1 MKNDHFVHIRNLKL
15 ILISLFSIFAI
26 YVSPISKAVFPPH
39 LFLHTAIELL
49 CVAISFTLFIMQ
61 IGTLERNQNT
71 RTIIL
76 ASTFFAVAFF
86 DLLHTM
92 SFKGMPDFVTKSST
106 DKAIYFWLLAR
117 GVLAFSFFSMAIMP
131 TLSVSKSTLYK
142 VFSLTTMVI
151 IVPTIYVLFYQETL
165 PRMFIEGYGLTT
177 DKIII
182 EFIILGLA
190 TISGVILYSKKGDSF
205 VGNKNLILAKA
216 ALLMAT
222 SEICFTIYLQH
233 NDVFNFWGHVL
244 KLFSFAYIYVAL
256 IKMNLLQPYRQ
267 IDAIKSELG
276 LKIENIR
283 ALQEELDRSRK
294 VVSLGS
300 EVRGIAHDLNN
311 VLMIVLNSATLLLK
325 HNNNSADEQ
334 VVKRVDQI
342 RNAVA
347 KSQGFLK
354 SLINFSKNGSNEKEV
369 LDVQN
374 LFVEFSKLLRPL
386 IPSSVQLKFSCET
399 NLDLCIART
408 ELEQLI
414 FNLVLNARDAIGE
427 IDGTIL
433 IDAHHTHLSFS
444 KKFLHYHIPVG
455 EYVCISITDSG
466 SGIKAENLDKIFD
479 PFFTTK
485 APGKGTGV
493 GLATVVSIMQK
504 NHGYVTVDSIMG
516 RGTTFTLYFLKSSIV
531 LNGETDLDV
540 A

>member
-1 MKNDHFVHIRNLKL
+1 MENDQFVHIKNLKL
-15 ILISLFSIFAI
+15 VFISLFSIFAI
-26 YVSPISKAVFPPH
+26 YVSPISNAIFPPH
-39 LFLHTAIELL
+39 LFLHTAIELF
-49 CVAISFTLFIMQ
+49 CVAISFTLFIVQM
-61 IGTLERNQNT
+61 GTIERNQNT
-71 RTIIL
+71 RTVIL
-76 ASTFFAVAFF
+76 AATFFAVGFF

-92 SFKGMPDFVTKSST
+92 SFKGMPDFVTKSGM
-106 DKAIYFWLLAR
+106 DKTIYFWLLAR
-117 GVLAFSFFSMAIMP
+117 SILAFSFFSMAIMP
-131 TLSVSKSTLYK
+131 TLTISKSTLYK
-142 VFSLTTMVI
+142 VFGTTLGVI
-151 IVPTIYVLFYQETL
+151 ISCTLYVLFYQETL
-165 PRMFIEGYGLTT
+165 PKMFVDGYGLTT
-177 DKIII
+177 NKIIM
-182 EFIILGLA
+182 EFLILG
-190 TISGVILYSKKGDSF
+190 TVTVSGVILYSKRGDSY
-205 VGNKNLILAKA
+205 VGSKNLILAKA
-216 ALLMAT
+216 ALLMAS
-222 SEICFTIYLQH
+222 SEICFTIYLRH

-244 KLFSFAYIYVAL
+244 KLSSYIYIYVAL

-267 IDAIKSELG
+267 IDAIKSELD

-294 VVSLGS
+294 VASLGS

-325 HNNNSADEQ
+325 HNNNSADEH

-342 RNAVA
+342 KNAVT

-354 SLINFSKNGSNEKEV
+354 SLINFSKNISNEKEV
-369 LDVQN
+369 LDVQY
-374 LFVEFSKLLRPL
+374 LFTDFSKLLRPL
-386 IPSSVQLKFSCET
+386 IPLSVQLKFSCET
-399 NLDLCIART
+399 NLDLCIARS

-427 IDGTIL
+427 TDGTIL
-433 IDAHHTHLSFS
+433 IDAHQNHLSAS
-444 KKFLHYHIPVG
+444 KKFLHYYIPVG

-466 SGIKAENLDKIFD
+466 SGIKPENIDKIFD

-485 APGKGTGV
+485 DPGKGTGI

-531 LNGETDLDV
+531 LDGDSKLDV